1 MLHVVMISPLPPQET
16 GESPYTARLIR
27 ELVKEFG
34 LKITAIAGKEAEPL
48 DDSSNQIE
56 TKAIWD
62 GRDLLYPF
70 KLFKRISEIGPHL
83 VHVQFGP
90 HGKIYG
96 GLFGE
101 LMLLL
106 LVFLKAAGINTTVT
120 LHSTW
125 MPAQVE
131 ERVEKYG
138 ILRHFSFL
146 ARPAFKLYMKVL
158 DWGTTT
164 IQLSTSTMNSELKQ
178 RFLQHYGIKSDKVLE
193 IPHPCRKNVQ
203 IQDRQKAAKK
213 LGLEDKEIVLVFG
226 FIREGKGL
234 ELAIRSMELLQE
246 LSPDALLLIA
256 GRPKDREGKKYLRE
270 LKSLTRKLR
279 LEDYVHF
286 DTRFIPEEEVPLY
299 FSSASVILVPY
310 TESVGASGPIHNYAA
325 YGTPIVAADVGY
337 HMRGALG
344 GSLVLFETGDTRDLA
359 HTVNKVLSNKD
370 FAIQTGNKH
379 RNYAAKETWRRAA
392 FRTLRNY
399 AKSLKLQ

>member
-1 MLHVVMISPLPPQET
+1 
-16 GESPYTARLIR
+16 
-27 ELVKEFG
+27 
-34 LKITAIAGKEAEPL
+34 
-48 DDSSNQIE
+48 
-56 TKAIWD
+56 
-62 GRDLLYPF
+62 
-70 KLFKRISEIGPHL
+70 
-83 VHVQFGP
+83 
-90 HGKIYG
+90 
-96 GLFGE
+96 
-101 LMLLL
+101 
-106 LVFLKAAGINTTVT
+106 
-120 LHSTW
+120 
-125 MPAQVE
+125 
-131 ERVEKYG
+131 
-138 ILRHFSFL
+138 
-146 ARPAFKLYMKVL
+146 
-158 DWGTTT
+158 
-164 IQLSTSTMNSELKQ
+164 
-178 RFLQHYGIKSDKVLE
+178 YGIKSDKVLE

-310 TESVGASGPIHNYAA
+310 TESVGASGPIHNHAA

-344 GSLVLFETGDTRDLA
+344 GSLVLFEAGDTRDLA
-359 HTVNKVLSNKD
+359 HTVNKVLSNKE
-370 FAIQTGNKH
+370 FATHTGNKH
-379 RNYAAKETWRRAA
+379 QNYATKETWRRAA

-399 AKSLKLQ
+399 AESLKLQ